1 MTSQKIQQ
9 LLIVPSSKIT
19 SLACFLLSPAIAMM
33 RHSPPPAS
41 ETSPMSAATPP
52 PHLAQPSSM
61 TVTLQIVSIV
71 FYTFVAFLCIG
82 LPIAVLPGYVHD
94 QLGFSAVVAG
104 LTIGSQ
110 YLATLL
116 SRPMAGKVSDTIGTK
131 LAVVYGLSGIVLS
144 GVLTFAAAMLEH
156 LPGTSLTILIISRL
170 FLGVS
175 QGLIGVGSISW
186 CIGKVGPEHTARA
199 ISWNGIASYGAIA
212 IGAPLGYVMSHEL
225 GFFTLGISLAVMASL
240 ALLVIRKQTSV
251 PVLKGERLPF
261 WSVFGRIA
269 PYGLSL
275 TLASIGY
282 GTITTFIT
290 LFYVSR
296 GWEGAAW
303 CLSVFGVCFILARL
317 LFINAINRLGG
328 FTAAILC
335 MGVETL
341 GLVLLWVAPNTGFAL
356 TGAGLTGLGLSL
368 VYPALGVEAIKQV
381 PSTSRSAGLSAYAVF
396 FDLALAIAG
405 PIMGAIALGLGYS
418 WIFFFASLLSLAGL
432 GLTVLLSRR
441 PRF

>member
-1 MTSQKIQQ
+1 
-9 LLIVPSSKIT
+9 
-19 SLACFLLSPAIAMM
+19 
-33 RHSPPPAS
+33 
-41 ETSPMSAATPP
+41 MSAAAPRP
-52 PHLAQPSSM
+52 SAAQPSSL
-61 TVTLQIVSIV
+61 TITLQIVSVV

-82 LPIAVLPGYVHD
+82 LPIAVLPAYVHD

-116 SRPMAGKVSDTIGTK
+116 SRPTAGKICDTIGTK
-131 LAVVYGLSGIVLS
+131 RAVVYGMSGIVFS
-144 GVLTFAAAMLEH
+144 GVLTFAAAMLDQFPEI
-156 LPGTSLTILIISRL
+156 SLTILIISRL

-212 IGAPLGYVMSHEL
+212 IGAPVGYVMSQAF
-225 GFFTLGISLAVMASL
+225 GFFTIGIALSVMAAL
-240 ALLVIRKQTSV
+240 ALLVIRKQTSP
-251 PVLKGERLPF
+251 PVIIGTRLPF

-269 PYGLSL
+269 PFGLSL

-282 GTITTFIT
+282 GTMTTFIT

-317 LFINAINRLGG
+317 LFIGAINRLGG
-328 FTAAILC
+328 FPSAILC

-341 GLVLLWVAPNTGFAL
+341 GLILLWLAPSPTFAL
-356 TGAGLTGLGLSL
+356 MGAGLTGLGLSL

-381 PSTSRSAGLSAYAVF
+381 PPTSRSAGLSAYAVF

-405 PIMGAIALGLGYS
+405 PIMGAIALGMGYAS
-418 WIFFFASLLSLAGL
+418 IFFFASLLSLAGL
-432 GLTVLLSRR
+432 GLTYMLSRR
-441 PRF
+441 PRL